1 MSKKNDDRI
10 SQFCSCETLA
20 TIVDCVRSFGP
31 YHHTYCWYTSLD
43 RVLQMMDP
51 TTPRLW
57 LTRLD
62 AGLFDDGIEH
72 EKYGLKSEREKTY
85 IRSFMYGSQES
96 AAMWGLYCQPTYK
109 AIRMNITQKAMKL
122 LLGRKVY
129 KTNDKGNKGEECK
142 VEECMITD
150 LLYASV
156 ENEEE
161 KGTRVNKL
169 YWNGVYSKT
178 LANLKN
184 EKGRRYATG
193 MVKDAEWRFENECRL
208 IYKAAK
214 NYGDHI
220 AVDVPKKFYEGVSFV
235 LSPWASDDEQ
245 LFVRQQLLCRFKN
258 VGRKVRV
265 DDKKVFQRSKLA
277 HGLQKWAENRGLL

>member
-10 SQFCSCETLA
+10 GQFCSRETLS
-20 TIVDCVRSFGP
+20 TLVDCVKSFGP
-31 YHHTYCWYTSLD
+31 YHHSYCWYTSLD
-43 RVLQMMDP
+43 RVLQMMVP
-51 TTPRLW
+51 ISPRLW

-62 AGLFDDGIEH
+62 AGQFDDSIEH
-72 EKYGLKSEREKTY
+72 KKYGLESERKKTY
-85 IRSFMYGSQES
+85 IRSLMYGLQES

-109 AIRMNITQKAMKL
+109 AIRVNITQKGMKL

-129 KTNDKGNKGEECK
+129 KTNDNGNADNECN
-142 VEECMITD
+142 VEECIITD

-161 KGTRVNKL
+161 TGPRVNKL
-169 YWNGVYSKT
+169 YWNGVYSKP

-208 IYKAAK
+208 IYKTSE
-214 NYGDHI
+214 NCRDHI
-220 AVDVPKKFYEGVSFV
+220 AIDIPKKFFDEISFI
-235 LSPWASDDEQ
+235 LSPWASEDEQ
-245 LFVRQQLLCRFKN
+245 LFVRQQLLCGFKN

-277 HGLQKWAENRGLL
+277 HGLQKWAKDRGLL